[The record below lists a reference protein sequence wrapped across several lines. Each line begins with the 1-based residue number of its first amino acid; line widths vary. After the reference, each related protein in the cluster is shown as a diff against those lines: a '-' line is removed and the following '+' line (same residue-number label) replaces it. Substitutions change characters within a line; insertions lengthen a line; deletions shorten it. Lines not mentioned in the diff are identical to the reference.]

1 MRKKPLAY
9 PMRLPYNTPLERIAE
24 GDRVQVQVQVP
35 GADEEEVA
43 PFHFLCVQVKQKQSS
58 VISHIGTSIVT

>member
-1 MRKKPLAY
+1 MLNDRKKPLAY
-9 PMRLPYNTPLERIAE
+9 PMHLPYNTPLERIAE

-43 PFHFLCVQVKQKQSS
+43 PFHFLC
-58 VISHIGTSIVT
+58 TS